1 MENRFKPGDIVQHFK
16 REMLSD
22 EERAANKYLYEIV
35 GVATHSE
42 TREPMMVY
50 RPLYDD
56 GGMYVR
62 PLEMFL
68 SEVDREKYPDVK
80 QKYRF
85 DKTERGVRGKDTPP
99 ENMHLT
105 LAFIG
110 EYDDPERVKE
120 VVESIEIRPF
130 EMTLKGIGAFRDLW
144 WVGTE
149 NSAPLMAISRRL
161 RRALAEADIPF
172 DKKKFSPHITIIRR
186 ANGTLSREAADEI
199 AASAITDQ
207 GGVSMTVDHI
217 SLMRSDRGK
226 YGMIY
231 TEL

>member
-1 MENRFKPGDIVQHFK
+1 MRLFIAINLNDEMKDALLDIQDAM
-16 REMLSD
+16 RT
-22 EERAANKYLYEIV
+22 Y
-35 GVATHSE
+35 
-42 TREPMMVY
+42 
-50 RPLYDD
+50 
-56 GGMYVR
+56 
-62 PLEMFL
+62 
-68 SEVDREKYPDVK
+68 
-80 QKYRF
+80 
-85 DKTERGVRGKDTPP
+85 GVRGKDTPP

-110 EYDDPERVKE
+110 EYDDPEFVKE

-130 EMTLKGIGAFRDLW
+130 EIRLKGIGAFGDLW
-144 WVGTE
+144 WVGID

-161 RRALAEADIPF
+161 RRALADAGIPF

-186 ANGTLSREAADEI
+186 ANGRLSEEAADEI
-199 AASAITDQ
+199 TAC
-207 GGVSMTVDHI
+207 GGASMTVDHI